1 VNSSNKLPEIK
12 KDAFTKARESLG
24 LSAKDLSVMACLS
37 VRQIEQIE
45 NGETSAF
52 YGPQIKHTAAKK
64 VAGILKLKEDDA
76 FDIAITVP
84 PVQEIV
90 PNAESSA
97 IENSSA
103 TAITIKNEE
112 AVAKVAETNTPDP
125 DKELEEQSKGDQAGN
140 FNLQAKHSKRNF
152 YILAGIVVA
161 FAFSVINLRTLIF
174 PSLIKEQAVVVEQS
188 QTVSPTDTPGESKA
202 PLTTSASESVAAN
215 AAPTSIPVVTSSIEC
230 PPADGMTVSF
240 KADAAKKAGDM
251 VYMQSKIA
259 QIICVVDAAGKMQNK
274 NFEPGAGA
282 SFYGKPPLRVLTSG
296 VAQVDIYYQG
306 VKVRPSNSAAKNIIL
321 EPAEIIQPSAPTDS
335 QFR

>member
-1 VNSSNKLPEIK
+1 MNSSNKLPEIK

-52 YGPQIKHTAAKK
+52 YGPQIKLTAAKK

-84 PVQEIV
+84 LVQEIV

-125 DKELEEQSKGDQAGN
+125 DKDLEEQSKGDQAGN
-140 FNLQAKHSKRNF
+140 LDLQAKHSKRN
-152 YILAGIVVA
+152 
-161 FAFSVINLRTLIF
+161 
-174 PSLIKEQAVVVEQS
+174 
-188 QTVSPTDTPGESKA
+188 
-202 PLTTSASESVAAN
+202 
-215 AAPTSIPVVTSSIEC
+215 
-230 PPADGMTVSF
+230 
-240 KADAAKKAGDM
+240 
-251 VYMQSKIA
+251 
-259 QIICVVDAAGKMQNK
+259 
-274 NFEPGAGA
+274 
-282 SFYGKPPLRVLTSG
+282 
-296 VAQVDIYYQG
+296 
-306 VKVRPSNSAAKNIIL
+306 
-321 EPAEIIQPSAPTDS
+321 
-335 QFR
+335 

>member
-1 VNSSNKLPEIK
+1 MNSSNKLPEIK

-103 TAITIKNEE
+103 ITIKNEE

-125 DKELEEQSKGDQAGN
+125 DKELEEQSKGDQDRKSTRLN
-140 FNLQAKHSKRNF
+140 
-152 YILAGIVVA
+152 
-161 FAFSVINLRTLIF
+161 
-174 PSLIKEQAVVVEQS
+174 
-188 QTVSPTDTPGESKA
+188 
-202 PLTTSASESVAAN
+202 
-215 AAPTSIPVVTSSIEC
+215 SSH
-230 PPADGMTVSF
+230 T
-240 KADAAKKAGDM
+240 
-251 VYMQSKIA
+251 
-259 QIICVVDAAGKMQNK
+259 
-274 NFEPGAGA
+274 
-282 SFYGKPPLRVLTSG
+282 
-296 VAQVDIYYQG
+296 
-306 VKVRPSNSAAKNIIL
+306 
-321 EPAEIIQPSAPTDS
+321 
-335 QFR
+335 